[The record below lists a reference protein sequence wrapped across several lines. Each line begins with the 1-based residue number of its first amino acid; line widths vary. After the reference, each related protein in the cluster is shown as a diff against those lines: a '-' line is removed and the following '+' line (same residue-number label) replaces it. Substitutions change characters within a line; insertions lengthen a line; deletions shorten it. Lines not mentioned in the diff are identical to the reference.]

1 MIKVCVVCGVEFD
14 AKGNT
19 KTCGDVCKVERRK
32 SPERKAYEKAYKQ
45 SPKYKAYMK
54 AYKKAYSQSP
64 EFKESQRN
72 YYQKP
77 DVKAKR
83 KAYEKAR
90 VKSYKNIE
98 ATATIDNIIE
108 LIKA

>member
-32 SPERKAYEKAYKQ
+32 SPERKAYMKAYKQ

-54 AYKKAYSQSP
+54 AYKQSP
-64 EFKESQRN
+64 KYKENQRN

-77 DVKAKR
+77 DVKANV
-83 KAYEKAR
+83 KAKQKAGA
-90 VKSYKNIE
+90 KSHKNIE

>member
-45 SPKYKAYMK
+45 SPKYK
-54 AYKKAYSQSP
+54 
-64 EFKESQRN
+64 ESQRN

-83 KAYEKAR
+83 KAGA
-90 VKSYKNIE
+90 KSHKNIE

>member
-32 SPERKAYEKAYKQ
+32 SPERKAY
-45 SPKYKAYMK
+45 M
-54 AYKKAYSQSP
+54 KAYSQSP

-77 DVKAKR
+77 DVKANV
-83 KAYEKAR
+83 KAKQKAR
-90 VKSYKNIE
+90 AKSHKNIE

>member
-45 SPKYKAYMK
+45 SPKYK
-54 AYKKAYSQSP
+54 
-64 EFKESQRN
+64 ESQRN